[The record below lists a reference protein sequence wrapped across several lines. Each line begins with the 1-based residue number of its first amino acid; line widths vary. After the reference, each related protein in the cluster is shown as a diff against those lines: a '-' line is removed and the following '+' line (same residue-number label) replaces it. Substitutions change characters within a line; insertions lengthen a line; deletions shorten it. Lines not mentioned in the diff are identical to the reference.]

1 MDASIIPNSTVCL
14 EESGGEYG
22 NLTWKNDVMNFDH
35 VFGGYL
41 CLFQVATFKGWANIL
56 YSAADSRDEVSSRS
70 TYHKYYLDIDKARK
84 SYLIILSISCN
95 IWFAFTIYDGHII
108 SHLDFNMLRY
118 NAIYF
123 PFLFHII

>member
-22 NLTWKNDVMNFDH
+22 NLAWKNDVMNFDH

-70 TYHKYYLDIDKARK
+70 TYPNYYLEFDKTRK
-84 SYLIILSISCN
+84 SYSIILSILILLLCG
-95 IWFAFTIYDGHII
+95 TTK
-108 SHLDFNMLRY
+108 NMKI
-118 NAIYF
+118 AT
-123 PFLFHII
+123 HT

>member
-1 MDASIIPNSTVCL
+1 MKIIFKCEDEDGNRMDASIIPNSTVCM

-22 NLTWKNDVMNFDH
+22 TLTWKNDVMNFDH

-70 TYHKYYLDIDKARK
+70 TYHEYYLDIDKALK
-84 SYLIILSISCN
+84 SYRIILFISSN
-95 IWFAFTIYDGHII
+95 
-108 SHLDFNMLRY
+108 
-118 NAIYF
+118 IYF
-123 PFLFHII
+123 ALLLSRTFMNMKISIHT

>member
-14 EESGGEYG
+14 EENGGEYG

-70 TYHKYYLDIDKARK
+70 TYPNYYLELYKARK
-84 SYLIILSISCN
+84 SYSIIPSILILLSQY
-95 IWFAFTIYDGHII
+95 A
-108 SHLDFNMLRY
+108 
-118 NAIYF
+118 
-123 PFLFHII
+123 